1 MSQEVVT
8 APTTTARSPVTVVV
22 SRMVRPDR
30 QADYES
36 WLKGITAEAAKFD
49 GYLGSDVIRPTDHR
63 HPEYVIIFRFADYD
77 GLRGWQTSQ
86 VRRDW
91 MDRSNDLAVRE
102 AHTEVISGAEYWFTA
117 PAAPRPARYRQAVVT
132 WLAIYPLITVILL
145 LVGPALAELSIYLR
159 TLVVSVTL
167 VVLMTYVVMPYMTR
181 WFAGWLF
188 PAKK

>member
-1 MSQEVVT
+1 MSQEAVT
-8 APTTTARSPVTVVV
+8 APTSMQGPVTVVV
-22 SRMVRPDR
+22 SRMVKPDR

-36 WLKGITAEAAKFD
+36 WLDGITAEAAKFD
-49 GYLGSDVIRPTDHR
+49 GYLGTDVIRPNDHR
-63 HPEYVIIFRFADYD
+63 HPEYVIIFRFAGYD
-77 GLRGWQTSQ
+77 ALRAWQTSP
-86 VRRDW
+86 VRRTW
-91 MDRSNDLAVRE
+91 MDRSDDLAVRE
-102 AHTEVISGAEYWFTA
+102 AHTEVLSGAEYWFTA

-145 LVGPALAELSIYLR
+145 LIGPGLSGLPLYLR

-167 VVLMTYVVMPYMTR
+167 VVLMTFVIMPYMTR

>member
-1 MSQEVVT
+1 
-8 APTTTARSPVTVVV
+8 
-22 SRMVRPDR
+22 MVRPDR

-63 HPEYVIIFRFADYD
+63 HPEYVVIFRFADYD
-77 GLRGWQTSQ
+77 GLRAWQASQ

-91 MDRSNDLAVRE
+91 MDRSNDIAVQDT
-102 AHTEVISGAEYWFTA
+102 HTEVFSGAEYWFTA
-117 PAAPRPARYRQAVVT
+117 PAAPRPSRYRQAVVT
-132 WLAIYPLITVILL
+132 WLALYPLITVILL
-145 LVGPALAELSIYLR
+145 LAGPTLAELSIYLR

-167 VVLMTYVVMPYMTR
+167 VVLMTFVVMPYMTR